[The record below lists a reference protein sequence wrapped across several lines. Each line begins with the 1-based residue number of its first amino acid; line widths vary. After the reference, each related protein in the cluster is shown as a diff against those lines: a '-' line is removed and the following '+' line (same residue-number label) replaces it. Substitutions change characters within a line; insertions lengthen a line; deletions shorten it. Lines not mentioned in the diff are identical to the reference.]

1 MKSIFREYDIRGI
14 VPDELNRITL
24 FWVGKYL
31 GEEIAKFGN
40 YVAIGYDARTHSKK
54 LFSYLSSGLASAG
67 VSILDIG
74 LVPTPNN
81 YFVNYMQFGD
91 IVPSG
96 SIMITGSHNPP
107 QYNGLKITIDKKPF
121 FGKDIYRVGEKVIQA
136 IEKEIP
142 IEEKEPTI
150 IPIDGRERYIEYLV
164 QEFQNLKG
172 FSKKVV
178 YDVGN
183 GVAGVVVDEVFRRLG
198 IDAKGLFT
206 KPDGTFP
213 NHHPDPSE
221 EKNLEAIKKELATG
235 QFDIGFAFDGDGDR
249 LAVLTQKYNIKGDI
263 LALLL
268 SKPMK
273 NPVVIGEVK
282 CSQIMY
288 DTIVKRGGKAVMFKT
303 GHSNLKTKLK
313 ELDGDLAVEVS
324 GHIFFNDRYFGF
336 DDAIYSMLRVMEL
349 VHNGMD
355 LNDEVEQLPKLF
367 ATEEIKIETTE
378 DKKFQIV
385 ESLKERLS
393 NPPKEFPK
401 IVDIVKVDG
410 VRVIFENGWG
420 LIRASNTTPVLVARF
435 EADSLE
441 NLEKYQKSML
451 DLLEKI

>member
-1 MKSIFREYDIRGI
+1 M
-14 VPDELNRITL
+14 
-24 FWVGKYL
+24 
-31 GEEIAKFGN
+31 
-40 YVAIGYDARTHSKK
+40 
-54 LFSYLSSGLASAG
+54 
-67 VSILDIG
+67 
-74 LVPTPNN
+74 
-81 YFVNYMQFGD
+81 
-91 IVPSG
+91 
-96 SIMITGSHNPP
+96 
-107 QYNGLKITIDKKPF
+107 KITIDKKPF
-121 FGKDIYRVGEKVIQA
+121 FGKEIYSIGEKVIQA
-136 IEKEIP
+136 IEQELP
-142 IEEKEPTI
+142 IEEREPTI
-150 IPIDGRERYIEYLV
+150 IPIDGRERYIEYLS

-172 FSKKVV
+172 FPKKVV

-206 KPDGTFP
+206 QPDGTFP

-249 LAVLTQKYNIKGDI
+249 LAVLTQKHNIKGDI

-288 DTIVKRGGKAVMFKT
+288 DTITKRGGKAVMFKT

-349 VHNGMD
+349 VHNGMNLD
-355 LNDEVEQLPKLF
+355 DEVEQLPKLF
-367 ATEEIKIETTE
+367 STEEIKIETTE

-420 LIRASNTTPVLVARF
+420 LVRASNTTPVLVARF

-441 NLEKYQKSML
+441 NLEDYQKSML